1 MMILQYS
8 MFNIKILNSGLL
20 KALLLTSFFS
30 SSFLEPL
37 KMERK
42 LMEEERSAK
51 EEEVDRL
58 SRDSDEKQMVVQVL
72 KNELDCMNNLKR
84 FDEDQHH
91 HSSLHHKTQKKDTI
105 DMEHKE
111 RITKLEGQ
119 LQDAYNKMQEIEN
132 KSAKTM
138 SSLQEKDSK
147 VQQHLSQQARECK
160 VFLETSTQ
168 IREMSLAIT
177 AVTLTNLDFSNL
189 YSN

>member
-1 MMILQYS
+1 
-8 MFNIKILNSGLL
+8 
-20 KALLLTSFFS
+20 
-30 SSFLEPL
+30 
-37 KMERK
+37 MERK

-84 FDEDQHH
+84 FDEEQHH
-91 HSSLHHKTQKKDTI
+91 HYSLHHKTQKKDVV

-147 VQQHLSQQARECK
+147 VQQNLSQQARECK
-160 VFLETSTQ
+160 VFLESFTQ
-168 IREMSLAIT
+168 IWAMSLAIT
-177 AVTLTNLDFSNL
+177 TVALTNLEDVAWM
-189 YSN
+189 